1 MDEPLLAG
9 ARGKLSVKKEA
20 FERLDF
26 YWSNNRD
33 RLRWNCIFTFP
44 AFIRPW
50 SLVFN
55 NGSLPSIYSVCQ
67 GDEQIG
73 IAPIIIKNE
82 KATFIGDPEVFDF
95 MDFIISPGKCQEFAI
110 ALLEYLKTEG
120 VQYLELN
127 SVRADSLVYTE
138 VIPAAEVLG
147 YSISAGNADISYEM
161 SLNGQWESYLQMLT
175 KKQRHEV
182 SRKLRRLHEVGNITH
197 RIVSD
202 ASEIEHWCNNFLN
215 LHIASRQDKAEFMT
229 EQMASYFRLLMKEM
243 AMIGKIK
250 LAFLEIDNRPVAS
263 TICFEHTATVYLYN
277 NGYDPHY
284 GSLSIGFL
292 SKIMSIKDSIE
303 RQMIQYDFLKGE
315 EAYKR
320 RMGGKQHQLYN
331 CIIDLK

>member
-1 MDEPLLAG
+1 M
-9 ARGKLSVKKEA
+9 LSVKKEA

-26 YWSNNRD
+26 YWSNHRD
-33 RLRWNCIFTFP
+33 RLRWDCIFTFP

-55 NGSLPSIYSVCQ
+55 SGSLPSIYSVWQ
-67 GDEQIG
+67 GDELIG

-82 KATFIGDPEVFDF
+82 KAAFIGDPEVFDF
-95 MDFIISPGKCQEFAI
+95 MDLIISPGKSQEFLS

-127 SVRADSLVYTE
+127 SVRADSLVSTE
-138 VIPAAEVLG
+138 VIPTAEVLG
-147 YSISAGNADISYEM
+147 YSISTENADISYEM
-161 SLNGQWESYLQMLT
+161 RLNGQWESYLQMLT

-182 SRKLRRLHEVGNITH
+182 RRKLRRLYETGNITH
-197 RIVSD
+197 RIVRD
-202 ASEIEHWCNNFLN
+202 ESEIQNWCNNFLN

-243 AMIGKIK
+243 AIIRKIK
-250 LAFLEIDNRPVAS
+250 LAFLEIDNTPVAS
-263 TICFEHTATVYLYN
+263 TMCFEHSATVYLYN

-284 GSLSIGFL
+284 SSLSIGFL

-303 RQMIQYDFLKGE
+303 RQMIKYDFLKGE
-315 EAYKR
+315 EAYKQ
-320 RMGGKQHQLYN
+320 RMGGEKHQLYN
-331 CIIDLK
+331 CIILLK